1 MRNER
6 GPVGL
11 LSALQ
16 RYLFLLGALRVA
28 VAGRS
33 MEPVLLDGDHLL
45 VARIL
50 PRLRGIRRGDV
61 VFLRA
66 GHAGS
71 TNPECIKRIVG
82 LPHDHVQVAGD
93 EIVVNGSPLAV
104 ASTAPRIRPFDGGDR
119 PLASRVWTLGADHYF
134 VLGDN
139 LAHSTDSRSV
149 GPVTRRDIIGIACY
163 RYAPPARRGWLLH
176 CP

>member
-6 GPVGL
+6 GPAGL
-11 LSALQ
+11 LSALR
-16 RYLFLLGALRVA
+16 RYLLLVGALRVA

-45 VARIL
+45 VARL
-50 PRLRGIRRGDV
+50 APRLRGIRRGDV

-82 LPHDHVQVAGD
+82 LPHDHVQLASG
-93 EIVVNGSPLAV
+93 EILVNESPLAS
-104 ASTAPRIRPFDGGDR
+104 ASIAPRLPQFDENDGPHSPR
-119 PLASRVWTLGADHYF
+119 SWTLGPDQYF

-139 LAHSTDSRSV
+139 LAHSTDSRTA
-149 GPVTRRDIIGIACY
+149 GPVARRDIIGVACY
-163 RYAPPARRGWLLH
+163 RYAPAERRGWLLN